1 GGACVR
7 IATLFF
13 ARALLIPLGL
23 AVLFTFILTPVVRLL
38 ERAHLGRAF
47 SSLLVV
53 LLTLGTC
60 AGLGWGVSKQVG
72 QVVNELPS
80 YKLNIKEKLASLH
93 WSESHVLHNAS
104 ETVTE
109 ISKDLAAKPAPSSSD
124 SAQTLEATPSANNRP
139 ATARQPVPVQVIS
152 PPSLPLESMQSILG
166 LLARFF
172 GR

>member
-1 GGACVR
+1 VV
-7 IATLFF
+7 
-13 ARALLIPLGL
+13 LIPFAL

-60 AGLGWGVSKQVG
+60 AGLGWGVSKQFG

-93 WSESHVLHNAS
+93 WSESHIIHNAS

-109 ISKDLAAKPAPSSSD
+109 ISKELAAKPAPSS
-124 SAQTLEATPSANNRP
+124 LEATQPPHAATHSTNNQT
-139 ATARQPVPVQVIS
+139 ATPT
-152 PPSLPLESMQSILG
+152 
-166 LLARFF
+166 
-172 GR
+172 